1 MAHSLIQ
8 SLQVK
13 FLSLYL
19 FVLLCSYVLINSLI
33 HSLQVKQWKI
43 EESMHGG
50 LSDVRKKAEETRSLT
65 LLQAI

>member
-50 LSDVRKKAEETRSLT
+50 LCDVRKKAEETRSLT
-65 LLQAI
+65 LLQTI